1 LRRLKGCLNVATV
14 ERREAKRLAAQY
26 TALHEGIGP
35 RGIEPTRITVPEQLV
50 ALGHVTNIVYK
61 KRVPEQPN
69 PRKAPKYHHP
79 FKGSAQPL
87 LAADPKTGR
96 LYFIGG
102 KYTTTS
108 RGIEDMGTNIPRSAR
123 FSAFENPRRSR
134 RRRKSHKSK
143 GLFSSFLAN
152 PPADKKKSSAPAPGS
167 TEEFLMRLLRAGAS
181 AAAFEV
187 VTDVALNQTTW
198 APTTRGTV
206 QGVAGILLAL
216 ALHKQAP
223 NAAIGVAVTGLVDI
237 VKGGVEDYRVQAYL
251 RQLMASTPATTS
263 TPASSAPSTPATG
276 TPPAGFVFE
285 PKGLAFSRPAGFAP
299 PQSSAAGAAYDM
311 STAAACAR

>member
-1 LRRLKGCLNVATV
+1 MRRLKDCLNVATV

-35 RGIEPTRITVPEQLV
+35 RRIEPVQIAVPDHLV

-123 FSAFENPRRSR
+123 FSAFENPRRGR
-134 RRRKSHKSK
+134 RRSRNSSM
-143 GLFSSFLAN
+143 FSAALAN
-152 PPADKKKSSAPAPGS
+152 PPADKKKPSAPAPGS

-223 NAAIGVAVTGLVDI
+223 NAAIGIAVTGLVDI

-251 RQLMASTPATTS
+251 RQLMASTPAAT
-263 TPASSAPSTPATG
+263 SAPATTAPATG
-276 TPPAGFVFE
+276 NAPAGFVFE
-285 PKGLAFSRPAGFAP
+285 PKGLAFSNPAGFAP